1 MIHDPK
7 AVRAGARL
15 VGHFPPSSSD
25 DVWHRRLAGVDVPL
39 PSTARRT
46 RRYGI
51 AEIEYSDGW
60 PRVLGVCGL
69 ETQYAAA
76 MMAART
82 GTVHEDRLAAL
93 AYVPVGPA
101 CVIVW
106 LVYGSHVILEVPHSH
121 WAARP
126 EAAGGGAPD
135 MIIATMDDVMKHC
148 SLAPPCADNFE
159 TYNADGRRGNDRLLR
174 LVVPGQGHITAFDN
188 SVPPMRLR
196 PADSTD
202 IVYAWSYIPVDQNT
216 EALRFERELLLSANT
231 YAIMTSDA
239 RAGCVHFVDEVP
251 ALCMQ
256 HEDCR
261 ASWRMSTACA
271 QSTLAASTSAK
282 LRALLDEAGLLAQR

>member
-15 VGHFPPSSSD
+15 VGHFPPPSSSD

-39 PSTARRT
+39 PSTSRRIK
-46 RRYGI
+46 R
-51 AEIEYSDGW
+51 
-60 PRVLGVCGL
+60 
-69 ETQYAAA
+69 
-76 MMAART
+76 
-82 GTVHEDRLAAL
+82 
-93 AYVPVGPA
+93 
-101 CVIVW
+101 
-106 LVYGSHVILEVPHSH
+106 
-121 WAARP
+121 AARP